1 MRLFFSL
8 RRFLFSN
15 PATAVTPFP
24 TLGGRIRCPRCQAKS
39 KRSQQQ
45 CISSAIRGKRH
56 GKVHGGRAKAIARSF
71 AITKVISAWI
81 YLGPTSNGLRYR
93 CHREKTSME
102 QQACRRRMCGK
113 FDNHHL
119 SLHVHKEDLAMASY
133 GRQDAFIG
141 IFNSYLTP

>member
-15 PATAVTPFP
+15 PATAVTLFP

-56 GKVHGGRAKAIARSF
+56 GKVHGGGRQ
-71 AITKVISAWI
+71 
-81 YLGPTSNGLRYR
+81 GH
-93 CHREKTSME
+93 C
-102 QQACRRRMCGK
+102 
-113 FDNHHL
+113 
-119 SLHVHKEDLAMASY
+119 SLICNYKGNQRLDLAGAN
-133 GRQDAFIG
+133 FK
-141 IFNSYLTP
+141 